1 MGIEDTEIKIGGTS
15 FKGIYVA
22 ILLSLATS
30 LGGVFWSAS
39 SLYSRLEAV
48 ESRKIPNVQPMQ
60 EEIQLIKQQLVDN
73 DISQLQA
80 KLATLGTNLETILDQ
95 QEKLLELKSELST
108 LEKEIEAMKGVVAKA
123 EVITADNQA
132 LEDQL
137 KIVGKEIND
146 LWMAMD
152 DLSQQPIEVIMLD
165 QLIAPVS
172 GLLEGVIKNKSE
184 RAKLAHEISTMAERH
199 AQQIALA
206 QIEVNK
212 AEAKGNWFQS
222 SWRPA
227 TAWVCVLGFTV
238 NFLVSPIAH
247 AFGIDVPQADTSVM
261 LPVLMGML
269 GLGGLRT
276 MERVKGVSK

>member
-1 MGIEDTEIKIGGTS
+1 
-15 FKGIYVA
+15 
-22 ILLSLATS
+22 
-30 LGGVFWSAS
+30 
-39 SLYSRLEAV
+39 
-48 ESRKIPNVQPMQ
+48 
-60 EEIQLIKQQLVDN
+60 
-73 DISQLQA
+73 
-80 KLATLGTNLETILDQ
+80 
-95 QEKLLELKSELST
+95 
-108 LEKEIEAMKGVVAKA
+108 
-123 EVITADNQA
+123 
-132 LEDQL
+132 
-137 KIVGKEIND
+137 
-146 LWMAMD
+146 
-152 DLSQQPIEVIMLD
+152 
-165 QLIAPVS
+165 
-172 GLLEGVIKNKSE
+172 
-184 RAKLAHEISTMAERH
+184 MAERH